1 MTPPN
6 KTTSLSLTYDQIND
20 TLKELLMNTKIILVA
35 TATLLATGCSM
46 FSGDEPE
53 VETKQPYSHPDF
65 SVPKPSPYKE
75 IKRVN
80 KRVQHVFSFEFDSS
94 TLPENAK
101 LKIQPH
107 VDHLISN
114 PTRKVSIQGSA
125 DSAGGTD
132 YNYELGDKRAQNI
145 ADLMVELGV
154 DVSQLVVTS
163 SGEARS
169 LYIPNKSVVLAY

>member
-1 MTPPN
+1 
-6 KTTSLSLTYDQIND
+6 
-20 TLKELLMNTKIILVA
+20 MNTKIILVA
-35 TATLLATGCSM
+35 AATLLSTGCSM
-46 FSGDEPE
+46 FSEDEPE
-53 VETKQPYSHPDF
+53 VEVKPPYTHPDF

-75 IKRVN
+75 IKRSD
-80 KRVQHVFSFEFDSS
+80 KRVQHTFSFEFNSS
-94 TLPENAK
+94 KLPENTK

-107 VDHLISN
+107 VDLLISN

-125 DSAGGTD
+125 DSKGGSE
-132 YNYELGDKRAQNI
+132 YNYKLGDKRAQNI

-154 DVSQLVVTS
+154 DASQLVVTS